1 MNQDLL
7 LAETKLLFY
16 IISIKKKPIIFPKTI
31 FHSPIFRSSFCRYLL
46 FFLSK
51 LSLIEI
57 LILQANIEQQINKDI
72 KKHLYIYIVAK
83 FYNNMFGQ

>member
-7 LAETKLLFY
+7 PAETKLLFY
-16 IISIKKKPIIFPKTI
+16 IISIKKKTVIFPKTI
-31 FHSPIFRSSFCRYLL
+31 FHSPIFRSSFRRYFL

-51 LSLIEI
+51 LSPPKISI
-57 LILQANIEQQINKDI
+57 FQANIEQQINKDI

-83 FYNNMFGQ
+83 FYDNIFGQ